1 MHPIISERVCDHTQ
15 AGPVASFLIRLDEV
29 LTTTPL
35 TYDELYQI
43 HWKCILLVLSKK
55 YPEAIKLAKK
65 VLTLR
70 QQLRGAAHIAK
81 PSLITQ

>member
-1 MHPIISERVCDHTQ
+1 MHPIILESVHDHEK
-15 AGPVASFLIRLDEV
+15 AGTVPAFLIKLDEV

-43 HWKCILLVLSKK
+43 HWKCILLVLFKK
-55 YPEAIKLAKK
+55 YPDAIKLSKK

-81 PSLITQ
+81 PSLVQQ